1 MEIREISAKTVE
13 EALEVALKELDAN
26 REEVEVNIISP
37 GKAGFLGLGA
47 EPARVSVRKL
57 PPSADIATSAM
68 IVLNRILTA
77 TRTKTV
83 ATLRSANDPQSGGP
97 VIEIEGEDSG
107 LLIGRRGET
116 LRSLQFLVNV
126 IVNHNRTEKA
136 RVSLDVEQYRAR
148 REKVLQEMALRIASR
163 VVATGRSIPLEPMTP
178 AERRIIH
185 ITLADH
191 SGVVTESTGFGS
203 ARKVT
208 IVPSGQ

>member
-1 MEIREISAKTVE
+1 METREISAKTVE
-13 EALEVALKELDAN
+13 EALELALRELDAS

-57 PPSADIATSAM
+57 PPSADAATSAM
-68 IVLNRILTA
+68 SVLNKILSGVK
-77 TRTKTV
+77 TKTV
-83 ATLRSANDPQSGGP
+83 ATLRIAHDVESGGP

-116 LRSLQFLVNV
+116 LRALQFLVNV
-126 IVNHNRTEKA
+126 IINSNRSEKT

-148 REKVLQEMALRIASR
+148 RERVLREMAMRVASR
-163 VVATGRSIPLEPMTP
+163 VTATRRSITLEPMNA

-185 ITLADH
+185 ITLADR
-191 SGVVTESTGFGS
+191 SDVMTESVGFGND
-203 ARKVT
+203 RKVT
-208 IVPSGQ
+208 VALSE